1 MRLPIHQSKITPAR
15 SPDRDFSR
23 IDPPSGRSIN
33 NHGSPT
39 SVVLTNQNQNHQL
52 SSNLPS
58 VDEIQN
64 ELKKLVKRSSN
75 SKATFRGKLTKVTQ
89 ELRDTT
95 NQVETIQ
102 NKLQRATKQRDRHL
116 DELSR
121 LKAIR
126 EKESLILSIRQLH
139 LNILQFC
146 LDSSNDDGDSDGNGD
161 RIMEVMA
168 AYQQHNNSNSGNGS
182 MIAAG
187 LFHTTSNNDIKMN
200 QQLLVETK
208 HRLEEIFDMFITSK
222 AKLEICGDNNVIARE
237 NALKMQS
244 TAIDLFI
251 AFKTMNHHH

>member
-1 MRLPIHQSKITPAR
+1 MRMPIHQSNIKPAR

-23 IDPPSGRSIN
+23 INPPPGRNIN
-33 NHGSPT
+33 EHGSPT
-39 SVVLTNQNQNHQL
+39 SVVLTNQNHHL
-52 SSNLPS
+52 SGNLPS

-95 NQVETIQ
+95 NQVDTIQ

-146 LDSSNDDGDSDGNGD
+146 LDSSSDGDGDSDENDD

-168 AYQQHNNSNSGNGS
+168 AYQQHSSGGNGDGS
-182 MIAAG
+182 IAAG
-187 LFHTTSNNDIKMN
+187 LFHTTSNNDIKMD

-208 HRLEEIFDMFITSK
+208 HRLEEIYDMFITSK